1 MPHIIA
7 VSTTDG
13 KTIHRHFGRT
23 EKFCIVSINDNNYSY
38 IETREVEPC
47 CNNFEHHESAFD
59 KVLEI
64 LHDCEAVIVGKI
76 GPSAY
81 SYLTVKGMRVLE
93 APGFVDEVLTAL
105 CKNQDRFFTIKRMN
119 TYDETC

>member
-1 MPHIIA
+1 MSHIIA

-23 EKFCIVSINDNNYSY
+23 EKFRIVSIDENGYTG

-47 CNNFEHHESAFD
+47 CNNFQHHESAFD
-59 KVLEI
+59 KVLQI

-76 GPSAY
+76 GPGAY
-81 SYLTVKGMRVLE
+81 NYLTFKGMRVLE
-93 APGFVDEVLTAL
+93 APGFVDDVLTSL
-105 CKNQDRFFTIKRMN
+105 CKNQDRFFTIKRAN
-119 TYDETC
+119 NNDGNG